1 MSSPDIERITAFK
14 NVCPYLTESQQQE
27 LAAALE
33 IDSPDL
39 TRRLEGLR
47 NEDELALVLNFL
59 GCCKHIMPFDE
70 GVAQLTETACP
81 DLLVQLHDGDTFL
94 VEVKSSEK
102 DLLKIG
108 KGNLERRIQVA
119 RDLRLPLYFALKQRG
134 TWGLFS
140 ADHVLAQSGKLRLV
154 QDFTVSDFGPKF
166 GARWYVLPAGL
177 EFRCLYQQGGSGLV
191 QNATHGPLVRFEI
204 HFRGE
209 CLLRASH
216 TEPDVFLAL
225 LLGGVTSQTRRH
237 GPKEGRRRGSFT
249 RIVRSLPFNL
259 TLADYHLYLHLVQST
274 TRETGALYDR
284 TSYLKSLQDGNGTVT
299 VDVVRQAFERLSA
312 AGVPVLRLDDR
323 ASANGQAEGASE

>member
-14 NVCPYLTESQQQE
+14 NVCPYLTEAQQQE
-27 LAAALE
+27 LAAALK

-81 DLLVQLHDGDTFL
+81 DLLVQLHDGDIFL

-191 QNATHGPLVRFEI
+191 QNGTHGPLVRFEI

-209 CLLRASH
+209 RLLRASGK
-216 TEPDVFLAL
+216 EPDTFLAL
-225 LLGGVTSQTRRH
+225 LLGAVLSQARRH
-237 GPKEGRRRGSFT
+237 KPEAGRKRGGVT

-259 TLADYHLYLHLVQST
+259 SIADYHLYLDLVHST
-274 TRETGALYDR
+274 KHESGRLYDR
-284 TSYLKSLQDGNGTVT
+284 TTYLKSLQDGNGTVT
-299 VDVVRQAFERLSA
+299 AEVVREAFRRLSA
-312 AGVPVLRLDDR
+312 AGVPVIRLGDR
-323 ASANGQAEGASE
+323 APTTSESDDVPE